1 MHSPINWSNNWFRPF
16 NFKSCECYP
25 LTPCELFWFS
35 LAFSDQLNCVPAQI
49 RHSWDGI
56 IGLVSVSGCK
66 GFFWIV
72 EFPSHWYLVC
82 ILCLW
87 PIPASWH
94 LCCFSPL
101 QLSKRELHLNFSTCL
116 CCVGCRKG
124 LVALLD
130 KVEQGVL
137 REGQE
142 LTELITASHHNRLVL
157 HLYILPWILHSIW
170 FINLKGSR
178 GPLWVI
184 WSCLKLPVVV
194 LSRWCQK
201 WPHLKLYL
209 FINLNHYSTN
219 TYMLRKYREIWAFIN
234 DRSHVVVCYFLS
246 LPGWIIYRFNI
257 IDQVSHVIG
266 ACTNCHVGHAVVLWN
281 L

>member
-1 MHSPINWSNNWFRPF
+1 MQCQVLWMSSIDTLRVILLC
-16 NFKSCECYP
+16 SCIQW
-25 LTPCELFWFS
+25 T
-35 LAFSDQLNCVPAQI
+35 AQI
-49 RHSWDGI
+49 RHIWDGI
-56 IGLVSVSGCK
+56 IGLVSLSGWK
-66 GFFWIV
+66 GFIWIV

-82 ILCLW
+82 ISCLW
-87 PIPASWH
+87 TIPGSWH

-101 QLSKRELHLNFSTCL
+101 QLSKRELHSKFPTFL

-142 LTELITASHHNRLVL
+142 LAELITASHHNRLVFASL
-157 HLYILPWILHSIW
+157 HLALNFALNLVLST
-170 FINLKGSR
+170 LKGSR
-178 GPLWVI
+178 GPFWVI

-201 WPHLKLYL
+201 WSHLKLYI
-209 FINLNHYSTN
+209 FINLNSYKTN
-219 TYMLRKYREIWAFIN
+219 TYMSRKYREIWAFRN
-234 DRSHVVVCYFLS
+234 DRSHVIVFYFLS
-246 LPGWIIYRFNI
+246 VLGWIIYSFNI
-257 IDQVSHVIG
+257 IDQVSHIIG
-266 ACTNCHVGHAVVLWN
+266 ACTNGHVGHEAVVWN